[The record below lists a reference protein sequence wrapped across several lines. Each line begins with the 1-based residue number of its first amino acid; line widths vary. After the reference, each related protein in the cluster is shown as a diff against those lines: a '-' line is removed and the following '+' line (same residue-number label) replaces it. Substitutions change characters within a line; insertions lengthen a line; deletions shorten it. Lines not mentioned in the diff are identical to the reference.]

1 VLFLQDKKKER
12 KGRQEEADRSRK
24 GGIYT
29 CVTWIHQ
36 RTILIAIFVTLTC
49 MAQTKGEAK
58 RAAVGKRHAPTR
70 GGEPLLR
77 VPSTNRS
84 FLLWLGMIAGAMLSQ
99 VLNHVELT
107 PTNTLY
113 LITLEILNHVEHGQK
128 TKSAQQGHARL

>member
-29 CVTWIHQ
+29 CVAWIHQ

-58 RAAVGKRHAPTR
+58 RAAVGQRHAPTR
-70 GGEPLLR
+70 GGEPF
-77 VPSTNRS
+77 VASAKHQPFVFVMVGDDS
-84 FLLWLGMIAGAMLSQ
+84 WCDALSS
-99 VLNHVELT
+99 
-107 PTNTLY
+107 P
-113 LITLEILNHVEHGQK
+113 
-128 TKSAQQGHARL
+128 